1 MFDFTWEEPRAELHC
16 LWLASIN
23 SKNCTKD
30 LQRPCALN
38 LNSSFSR
45 EPSVYSGFHP
55 TSVLQMGFWMAL
67 VEHVPCFSTTR
78 VDSSCQDK
86 KTLTPDTISS
96 LVLLSST
103 IQLYP
108 SLSPLPFSFLHSFFA
123 LMLYEF
129 PGVLFP
135 LFQAVPTSPRCTWV
149 VLNPGPACQ
158 LALSGIGSEVAAP
171 RFRSSQC
178 VLASAAVCC
187 IWQTYTHIRSNTD

>member
-1 MFDFTWEEPRAELHC
+1 MQRTPVFDFTWEEPRAELHC

-23 SKNCTKD
+23 SKNCTED
-30 LQRPCALN
+30 LQRPSALN

-108 SLSPLPFSFLHSFFA
+108 SLSPFLSLSFTPFLLLCSMSSLECYFLSSKLFLQA
-123 LMLYEF
+123 PDV
-129 PGVLFP
+129 PG
-135 LFQAVPTSPRCTWV
+135 W
-149 VLNPGPACQ
+149 
-158 LALSGIGSEVAAP
+158 
-171 RFRSSQC
+171 SSTLVQP
-178 VLASAAVCC
+178 VSL
-187 IWQTYTHIRSNTD
+187 H